1 MTWGLPVHGG
11 LDLLP
16 LLDYFGADLVSGKK
30 KSKLQCLMSQQSNKH
45 CGMGELGDLN
55 ICKLLLT
62 LELQGRGWS

>member
-30 KSKLQCLMSQQSNKH
+30 KIKTAMFDEPTKQQALWY
-45 CGMGELGDLN
+45 G
-55 ICKLLLT
+55 
-62 LELQGRGWS
+62 